1 MNREKAFQ
9 ALSGLDDSYIE
20 EAIRYAPEEAGSSPG
35 RITHMKKRIV
45 TLALAAA
52 LVLALGVT
60 AYAAFSSMTSRIPDP
75 EETFRIT
82 WKDSGDHAVEWS
94 DAKLVVSFPDTAES
108 REIEFRPGWL
118 PEEMSSLDR
127 ESWRGRLT
135 AEKLCPNGG
144 GGQNSVPAYKDM
156 VNPLQINVYSA
167 SMFNN
172 GGAMLLLYYTPEEIT
187 EEHWDDMNVDVMR
200 FHSSQHRDG
209 MPEQGI
215 PDRTLVQDQLIL
227 FNPEAGWVIRLCGEI
242 GMDQMIEVAK
252 NLEIRETGKVL
263 TYDDFE
269 NHYLFIDGGVG

>member
-20 EAIRYAPEEAGSSPG
+20 ESLRYAPEEAGSSPG

-52 LVLALGVT
+52 LLLALGVT
-60 AYAAFSSMTSRIPDP
+60 AYAAFTMTHRIPDP

-82 WKDSGDHAVEWS
+82 WKDSSDQALEWS
-94 DAKLVVSFPDTAES
+94 DAKLVISFPDTAES

-127 ESWRGRLT
+127 ERWRGRLT
-135 AEKLCPNGG
+135 AERLCPNGG

-156 VNPLQINVYSA
+156 INPLLINVYSA

-209 MPEQGI
+209 VPEQGI